1 MPTYFIND
9 GRHNLQRLYSLND
22 LVLPV
27 LLVQLNIKPMD
38 ANSSLIMTNFIFTE
52 LEIPIDLRPFI
63 PANGRVYRNN
73 KQKKKYLL
81 EPVSKKWFDELR
93 RRRDQ
98 HGAITRGERRDHAA
112 ERKTRLL
119 GTSINKVDQRIDMG
133 RDLTQ
138 YQAIYHN
145 RMTCYS
151 SYLHKITDPA
161 KLVELD
167 SDLSWIIF
175 Q

>member
-22 LVLPV
+22 L
-27 LLVQLNIKPMD
+27 
-38 ANSSLIMTNFIFTE
+38 E